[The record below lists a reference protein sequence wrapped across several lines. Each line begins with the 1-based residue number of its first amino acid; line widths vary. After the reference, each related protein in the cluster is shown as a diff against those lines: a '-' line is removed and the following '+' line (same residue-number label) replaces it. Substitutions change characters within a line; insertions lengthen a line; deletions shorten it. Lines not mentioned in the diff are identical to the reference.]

1 MKTATTKQYADN
13 GLKITA
19 NTALPA
25 NLSASAVQ
33 QGAKTTHTLSADEV
47 AAMKAAQEK
56 ADAERRRQYEVV
68 TIPRSTDAYARFIS
82 AFNSAKIEKCGKWW
96 DKGSLC
102 YRYGRAVHAYWNSSD
117 HRTDLS
123 YFINTYITGG
133 QSYSTTG
140 NGYYRY
146 LYNKQG
152 SATAAQ
158 TRLVNWLS
166 FFRSSYEQFR
176 NLPEFSMNPDGE
188 KRYIYDDTNKLC
200 ICVSIPYSATK
211 TADYYGVRQERRSMD
226 IAYDEVNK
234 ALDELQNG
242 TPDTGNDKS
251 AAEKP
256 HSRTWIYIAAGI
268 LGFAVILKL
277 IKKRKK

>member
-1 MKTATTKQYADN
+1 MKTATTKQYADG
-13 GLKITA
+13 GLKVTA

-33 QGAKTTHTLSADEV
+33 QGAKTTYTLSADEV

-56 ADAERRRQYEVV
+56 AEAEKRRQYEVV

-82 AFNSAKIEKCGKWW
+82 AFNSAKVVKDYKYW
-96 DKGSLC
+96 DSDIHW
-102 YRYGRAVHAYWNSSD
+102 YRYGCRVHVYWNSAD

-133 QSYSTTG
+133 QSYAGTG
-140 NGYYRY
+140 NGRYYY
-146 LYNKQG
+146 LPNKQ
-152 SATAAQ
+152 SAATAGQ
-158 TRLVNWLS
+158 TRLVNWLR

-176 NLPEFSMNPDGE
+176 NMPEFSMNPDGE
-188 KRYIYDDTNKLC
+188 RRYIYDDQHKLC

-226 IAYDEVNK
+226 IANDEVNK
-234 ALDELQNG
+234 ALDGLQNG

-256 HSRTWIYIAAGI
+256 HSRTWIYIAAAVLGI
-268 LGFAVILKL
+268 AIVLKI